1 MSRVPVRLRLTLAL
15 AVATAVVLAG
25 LGAFLYVR
33 LGDSLLEQLD
43 ESLQARAATLAAL
56 VADGGGLD
64 ARVLA
69 AGDEDVVAQILR
81 PDGSLLVSAPTVTG
95 APLLSGDEL
104 PRSGPRLLTVDAMPG
119 LDGEQARLLAQ
130 PLAGADGPVVL
141 VVGGSLED
149 REEALAGLLTA
160 LFVVGPLALLLA
172 SLAGY
177 LLAAAALRPVEAMRR
192 RATEISG
199 EQPGRR
205 LPLPPATDEIRR
217 LGETLNEMLHRLEEG
232 RERERRFL
240 ADASHELRTPLS
252 LLQAELELALRRP
265 RSRDELGAALRSAA
279 EEADRLTRLAEDLLT
294 LTQLDER
301 GAPLRLEPV
310 APADLLAAVAR
321 RFAARADASG
331 RGLAVDA
338 RAAGFVAWDRLRLER
353 ALGTLVDNA
362 LRHGSGAVRLTA
374 DRHDGLVDLTV
385 SDQGDGFPDDFLLR
399 AFERFSRADE
409 ARTAGAA
416 GLGLAIVDAVAR
428 SHGGEATA
436 ANGDTGGAVVTLRL
450 PATPVQRGG
459 LVRGFPED

>member
-1 MSRVPVRLRLTLAL
+1 
-15 AVATAVVLAG
+15 
-25 LGAFLYVR
+25 
-33 LGDSLLEQLD
+33 
-43 ESLQARAATLAAL
+43 
-56 VADGGGLD
+56 
-64 ARVLA
+64 
-69 AGDEDVVAQILR
+69 
-81 PDGSLLVSAPTVTG
+81 
-95 APLLSGDEL
+95 
-104 PRSGPRLLTVDAMPG
+104 
-119 LDGEQARLLAQ
+119 
-130 PLAGADGPVVL
+130 
-141 VVGGSLED
+141 
-149 REEALAGLLTA
+149 
-160 LFVVGPLALLLA
+160 
-172 SLAGY
+172 
-177 LLAAAALRPVEAMRR
+177 
-192 RATEISG
+192 
-199 EQPGRR
+199 
-205 LPLPPATDEIRR
+205 
-217 LGETLNEMLHRLEEG
+217 MLHRLEEG

-353 ALGTLVDNA
+353 ALGNLVDNA